1 MRIPSSAVITVACV
15 MSCAFSI
22 LAAAE
27 KSASVAEPSKE
38 PSSHLNE
45 SAEESVPREFL
56 GFADVSVFRGVIDDP
71 DGYVNLRKHKRADA
85 PVVTKVKASEI
96 FQFKKKEG
104 DDWCQVKLKSGVS
117 GWMHYSRI
125 KLFFNKDDL
134 PEKSEK
140 GVEIDEQAREHG
152 VNYYDVTQAAAR
164 GDKEA
169 LKTFLNLEADGAA
182 AEEHEGVMSVVLHLI
197 GDDAFAKFLREQ
209 TRGFCDQVILA
220 EDLSYP
226 FKADEYFR
234 QHFPKTTKILSPDY
248 DQLIRDYTRA
258 IKSNPEDSQAYR
270 DRGIAE
276 YEKDDWD
283 RALADLDRAIE
294 LNPKDDRAYW
304 KRGSVHVEKEEYD
317 SAVNDLQKAIEISGR
332 YTAAYYI
339 DLGTCQLYN
348 RKPREA
354 IAASLKALELT
365 PHNAVLINTNLAH
378 GYLFDNQ
385 FEKAK
390 AIYLENKDARL
401 RDSGQT
407 FSSEVLDDF
416 KQFREAGLTHPDM
429 EKIEALL
436 NGKTESPDHSERTRN
451 SVPTATPETKDSD
464 KQ

>member
-1 MRIPSSAVITVACV
+1 MRAFLIFVAIAACAIDCGSSI
-15 MSCAFSI
+15 
-22 LAAAE
+22 AAAE
-27 KSASVAEPSKE
+27 EASAADET
-38 PSSHLNE
+38 
-45 SAEESVPREFL
+45 VPREFL
-56 GFADVSVFRGVIDDP
+56 GFANVSEFRGVIDDP
-71 DGYVNLRKHKRADA
+71 DGYVNLRKDKRADA
-85 PVVTKVKASEI
+85 PVVTKVKAGEV
-96 FQFKKKEG
+96 FQFKKKEADG
-104 DDWCQVKLKSGVS
+104 WCQVKLKSGVS

-152 VNYYDVTQAAAR
+152 VNYYDVTQAATR

-169 LKTFLNLEADGAA
+169 LKTFLSLEADGAA
-182 AEEHEGVMSVVLHLI
+182 AEEHEGVMCVVIHLV
-197 GDDAFAKFLREQ
+197 GDEAFAKFLREQ
-209 TRGFCDQVILA
+209 TRGFCDQLSLA
-220 EDLSYP
+220 GDLSYP
-226 FKADEYFR
+226 FDPDEYFR

-258 IKSNPEDSQAYR
+258 IKFNPEDSHAYR
-270 DRGIAE
+270 ERGIAE

-283 RALADLDRAIE
+283 RALPDLDRAIE

-304 KRGSVHVEKEEYD
+304 KRGSVYAEKSQYD
-317 SAVNDLQKAIEISGR
+317 SAVKDIKKAIEINGR

-365 PHNAVLINTNLAH
+365 PHNAVLIKTNLAH

-390 AIYLENKDARL
+390 AIYLENKDAKFG
-401 RDSGQT
+401 DSGQT
-407 FSSEVLDDF
+407 FSNEVLDDF

-436 NGKTESPDHSERTRN
+436 TGQTEHPDHSEGTTS
-451 SVPTATPETKDSD
+451 SVPPATPETKDSD
-464 KQ
+464 ER

>member
-1 MRIPSSAVITVACV
+1 MAVLTVACV
-15 MSCAFSI
+15 MIFAFSI
-22 LAAAE
+22 FAAAE
-27 KSASVAEPSKE
+27 KSEPTAEPSQE
-38 PSSHLNE
+38 PSSQPNE
-45 SAEESVPREFL
+45 NTEQTVPREFL
-56 GFADVSVFRGVIDDP
+56 GFADVSEFRGVIDDP
-71 DGYVNLRKHKRADA
+71 DGYVNLRKDKRADA
-85 PVVTKVKASEI
+85 PVVIKVKAGEV
-96 FQFKKKEG
+96 FQFKKKEADG
-104 DDWCQVKLKSGVS
+104 WCQVKLKSGMS

-125 KLFFNKDDL
+125 KLSFNKDDL
-134 PEKSEK
+134 PEKSEN

-169 LKTFLNLEADGAA
+169 LKTFLSLEADGAA
-182 AEEHEGVMSVVLHLI
+182 AEEHEGVMCVVLHLV
-197 GDDAFAKFLREQ
+197 GDNAFAKFLREQ
-209 TRGFCDQVILA
+209 TRGFWNQLSLGG
-220 EDLSYP
+220 DLSYP
-226 FKADEYFR
+226 FDPDEYFR

-258 IKSNPEDSQAYR
+258 IKFNPEDSYAYR
-270 DRGIAE
+270 GRGIAE

-283 RALADLDRAIE
+283 RALPDFDRAIE

-317 SAVNDLQKAIEISGR
+317 SAVNDLQKAIEINGG
-332 YTAAYYI
+332 YLAAYYI

-354 IAASLKALELT
+354 IAASLKALELA
-365 PHNAVLINTNLAH
+365 PDNAVLIKTNLAH

-390 AIYLENKDARL
+390 AIYLENKDAKF

-407 FSSEVLDDF
+407 FSNEVLDDF
-416 KQFREAGLTHPDM
+416 KQFREAGLTYPDM
-429 EKIEALL
+429 EKIEALITD
-436 NGKTESPDHSERTRN
+436 KPEHPDQSERTMS
-451 SVPTATPETKDSD
+451 SVPPATPGTMDSD